1 MVCYT
6 ALALSALLLMS
17 CASWGSATVY
27 TVGDSSGW
35 TLGVDYSAW
44 NSGKTFVVGDSL
56 AFNYAPGAHTVN
68 EVSSGDYSSCS
79 TSKAISSDNS
89 GSTTV
94 PLTTSGT
101 RYFVCGVAG
110 HCGGGMKL
118 AVNVAPGSSSSSPST
133 PSTTPST
140 TPPPHH
146 PSITTPPHHPS
157 TTSPHHLQ
165 HSLLAATPP
174 SSHPLSRQCWWF
186 SP

>member
-1 MVCYT
+1 MACYT

-35 TLGVDYSAW
+35 TTGVDYTTW
-44 NSGKTFVVGDSL
+44 TSGKTFVVGDRL

-79 TSKAISSDNS
+79 TSNVISTDSS
-89 GSTTV
+89 GSTTI

-101 RYFVCGVAG
+101 RYFVCGVAN

-118 AVNVAPGSSSSSPST
+118 AVTVASGSSSSSPST

-140 TPPPHH
+140 TPTT
-146 PSITTPPHHPS
+146 PSITTPSTTTPS
-157 TTSPHHLQ
+157 TTSPSTTYNT
-165 HSLLAATPP
+165 HSSAATATVVAPA
-174 SSHPLSRQCWWF
+174 F
-186 SP
+186 SAML